1 MADLDYKKISNGLFI
16 SFEGIDYCGKSTQ
29 VRLLSSTLLR
39 KGYGVVVVRE
49 PGGTEISEKIR
60 DILLDTANKRLSAE
74 AELLLYEASR
84 AQLTRELIIPG
95 KQAGKVVLSD
105 RYFDSSTAYQGYGR
119 GLDIES
125 IKKMNLVASAGIKP
139 DVTFLFDL
147 PAETAQARF
156 SSVPLFKDRLEEE
169 KIDFHRRVRNG
180 FLEIAKSEAER
191 FKIISAEDDID
202 SISERIYSE
211 IQKLL

>member
-1 MADLDYKKISNGLFI
+1 MSGGLFV

-39 KGYGVVVVRE
+39 EGYGVVVVRE

-180 FLEIAKSEAER
+180 FLEIAKSEPKR
-191 FKIISAEDDID
+191 FKIIPAEDDID
-202 SISERIYSE
+202 SISERICSE
-211 IQKLL
+211 IQTLL